1 MILRYFFNIPA
12 ITLFLLSSTSA
23 NATLFED
30 FDGGGTTPFT
40 LTNTSGGAPSI
51 IGGGPSGNFL
61 RLTNLNGSN
70 NNSIA
75 FDEEA
80 SQTGPAPTGLV
91 LSFDFRMTDDATNA
105 AAGGCCGSAAD
116 GLGIGIF
123 STATYGS
130 TGGSNPGAG
139 GGIWER
145 PSFADAFTIGLDIFQ
160 NIDVVNLN
168 WAGVQITEIDVGLSF
183 GLDLNDNIFH
193 RAIVTINP
201 DAGNALVNMDIISDV
216 FGTPSTQNI
225 FTDQAIAGL
234 DLTSLPNYRL
244 IAGGRTGGAFT
255 EGDMDN
261 ISLASIP
268 TSVPEPATLVLL
280 GLGLAGIGFARKKKQ
295 N

>member
-1 MILRYFFNIPA
+1 MVLRFLSTLPT
-12 ITLFLLSSTSA
+12 ITVLSIFSLSA

-30 FDGGGTTPFT
+30 FDGGGITPFN
-40 LTNTSGGAPSI
+40 LINTSGGAPSI
-51 IGGGPSGNFL
+51 IGGGPSGSFL

-91 LSFDFRMTDDATNA
+91 LSFDFRMTDDAANS

-123 STATYGS
+123 STVTYGS
-130 TGGSNPGAG
+130 TGATNPAAV

-145 PSFADAFTIGLDIFQ
+145 PSFVDAFAIGLDIFQ
-160 NIDVVNLN
+160 NIDVVSLN
-168 WAGVQITEIDVGLSF
+168 WAGVQITEIDVGVSF
-183 GLDLNDNIFH
+183 GLDLNDNTFH
-193 RAIVTINP
+193 RAIVEIIP
-201 DAGNALVNMDIISDV
+201 DGGSALVNMDIINDV

-225 FTDQAIAGL
+225 FTDQTIAGF
-234 DLTSLPNYRL
+234 DLTALPNYRL

-261 ISLASIP
+261 ISLKAVSAQ
-268 TSVPEPATLVLL
+268 VPEPVTLALMSI
-280 GLGLAGIGFARKKKQ
+280 GLAGIGFARKKKI
-295 N
+295 